1 MAAGHGCF
9 HLCPSALSKEGQ
21 VTQQV
26 LQFIGGIKLVR
37 ERERERDGGWQH
49 ASYMYMY
56 MHIHVCIDV
65 HVCTCKILFFPPFF
79 LYFLFFLLLV
89 LLSLFLFLSFFP
101 LRLFL
106 ESESERSVPAAPNS
120 DLRLHYATLISS
132 LINSFPEGSSRARL
146 LPSDMRR
153 DMFFMIAGW
162 AGGFWHQSTDEQ
174 DNK

>member
-1 MAAGHGCF
+1 
-9 HLCPSALSKEGQ
+9 
-21 VTQQV
+21 
-26 LQFIGGIKLVR
+26 
-37 ERERERDGGWQH
+37 
-49 ASYMYMY
+49 MY
-56 MHIHVCIDV
+56 ICIVVNV
-65 HVCTCKILFFPPFF
+65 HVHVEFLFSSF
-79 LYFLFFLLLV
+79 LSLLYFFLLFFSFSLSP
-89 LLSLFLFLSFFP
+89 LSLSLSPLSLSLCLSLFSL

-162 AGGFWHQSTDEQ
+162 AGGFWHQSTDDQ

>member
-1 MAAGHGCF
+1 
-9 HLCPSALSKEGQ
+9 
-21 VTQQV
+21 
-26 LQFIGGIKLVR
+26 
-37 ERERERDGGWQH
+37 
-49 ASYMYMY
+49 MYIYIVGEHVHMY
-56 MHIHVCIDV
+56 CGECA
-65 HVCTCKILFFPPFF
+65 CTCRIS
-79 LYFLFFLLLV
+79 FFLLSV
-89 LLSLFLFLSFFP
+89 SPLLFPFVFLFLSFSSLPLSLSPLSLCLSVSLSCSPSLSP

>member
-1 MAAGHGCF
+1 
-9 HLCPSALSKEGQ
+9 
-21 VTQQV
+21 
-26 LQFIGGIKLVR
+26 
-37 ERERERDGGWQH
+37 
-49 ASYMYMY
+49 
-56 MHIHVCIDV
+56 MHCGECACTCTVYV
-65 HVCTCKILFFPPFF
+65 HVEFLFSSF
-79 LYFLFFLLLV
+79 LSLLYFFLLFFSFSLSPLSLSLSPLSLCLSL
-89 LLSLFLFLSFFP
+89 LLSLYLSP

-162 AGGFWHQSTDEQ
+162 AGGFWHQSTDDQ

>member
-1 MAAGHGCF
+1 
-9 HLCPSALSKEGQ
+9 
-21 VTQQV
+21 
-26 LQFIGGIKLVR
+26 
-37 ERERERDGGWQH
+37 
-49 ASYMYMY
+49 
-56 MHIHVCIDV
+56 MHCDECA
-65 HVCTCKILFFPPFF
+65 CTCGIS
-79 LYFLFFLLLV
+79 FFLLSVSPLLFPFV
-89 LLSLFLFLSFFP
+89 FLSLSLSPSLSPLSFCFSLSLSVSLSLP
-101 LRLFL
+101 PSLSLRLFL

-162 AGGFWHQSTDEQ
+162 AGGFWHQSTDDQ

>member
-1 MAAGHGCF
+1 
-9 HLCPSALSKEGQ
+9 
-21 VTQQV
+21 
-26 LQFIGGIKLVR
+26 
-37 ERERERDGGWQH
+37 
-49 ASYMYMY
+49 MYMY
-56 MHIHVCIDV
+56 V
-65 HVCTCKILFFPPFF
+65 HVEISF
-79 LYFLFFLLLV
+79 
-89 LLSLFLFLSFFP
+89 SLLFLSFLYMYFLLFLLLFSP
-101 LRLFL
+101 SLSPFRLFL